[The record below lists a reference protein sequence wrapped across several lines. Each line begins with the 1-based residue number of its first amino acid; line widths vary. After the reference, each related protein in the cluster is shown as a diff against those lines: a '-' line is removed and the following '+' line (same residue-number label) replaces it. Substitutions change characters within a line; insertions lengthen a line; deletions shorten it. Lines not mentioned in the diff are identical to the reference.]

1 MIACPFNVTHIPVTS
16 PDFLPAVAQATAYL
30 EELWAGEMDFLLQCF
45 NLTLSLP

>member
-1 MIACPFNVTHIPVTS
+1 MSACPSNVARIPVTS
-16 PDFLPAVAQATAYL
+16 PDFLHVVAQASAYL